1 MRVTLRLL
9 AMEDMEPEMAT
20 FCNQARLPM
29 EGLGHQLSHKTFDLQ
44 FVLPVGCTEVKMEQ
58 KLRGWPSNG
67 WSILR
72 LMPGEEAHP

>member
-29 EGLGHQLSHKTFDLQ
+29 KGLEHQLSHKTLNPQ
-44 FVLPVGCTEVKMEQ
+44 FVMPIRCAVVARM
-58 KLRGWPSNG
+58 SNQ
-67 WSILR
+67 
-72 LMPGEEAHP
+72 